1 MGWSDDDEF
10 GWIVFFV
17 SSWHHDRWWNQISI
31 TINSMSTGG
40 LGVNG
45 AGTRVT
51 VYIDAGTGTASISAR
66 VDNVVTF
73 GATGIVGA
81 PALITFV
88 DADDYAVAGTA
99 GTTNYDFSSTT
110 KVVGAGA
117 TAAEKLR

>member
-1 MGWSDDDEF
+1 
-10 GWIVFFV
+10 
-17 SSWHHDRWWNQISI
+17 
-31 TINSMSTGG
+31 MSTGG

-51 VYIDAGTGTASISAR
+51 VDIDAGIGTASISAR
-66 VDNVVTF
+66 VDNVVMF
-73 GATGIVGA
+73 GAA
-81 PALITFV
+81 ALITFV

-99 GTTNYDFSSTT
+99 GTTNHDFSSTT

>member
-1 MGWSDDDEF
+1 
-10 GWIVFFV
+10 
-17 SSWHHDRWWNQISI
+17 
-31 TINSMSTGG
+31 MSTGG

-88 DADDYAVAGTA
+88 DADDYAVACTA
-99 GTTNYDFSSTT
+99 GTTNYDFSSTM
-110 KVVGAGA
+110 KVVGTGA
-117 TAAEKLR
+117 TATEKLQWAQKLPPRLI